1 MLQTKIVTT
10 FMSKVVQVTSQ
21 GVRFHFVI
29 RTFHSI
35 KRSVPG
41 IRNVFVIAI
50 VWQTHLTGKNFENI
64 FQNFSQLKFNQINV
78 LIFR

>member
-50 VWQTHLTGKNFENI
+50 V
-64 FQNFSQLKFNQINV
+64 
-78 LIFR
+78 